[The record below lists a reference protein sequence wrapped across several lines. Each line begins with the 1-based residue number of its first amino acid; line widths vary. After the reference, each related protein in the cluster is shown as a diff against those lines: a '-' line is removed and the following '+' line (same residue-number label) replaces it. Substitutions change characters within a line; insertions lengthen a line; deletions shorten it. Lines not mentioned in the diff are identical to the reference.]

1 MGARDSGCIQHIPWD
16 GWRRLHW
23 AVGLGQEGHAL
34 GECSGKREG
43 AGFCAG
49 FVLSMGNQLQ
59 SVWFLIPPNLSVRSG
74 MLESSSR
81 NKWKKALC

>member
-1 MGARDSGCIQHIPWD
+1 M
-16 GWRRLHW
+16 
-23 AVGLGQEGHAL
+23 GLGQEGHEL
-34 GECSGKREG
+34 VECSGKREG

-59 SVWFLIPPNLSVRSG
+59 SVWFLIPPKLSVRSG